1 MVRRE
6 DWSERLTEAVDAA
19 YNRPFA
25 WGMHDCALWAAD
37 VVEAMTGRDPAESYR
52 GRYTTPRSAIKA
64 LRDHGF
70 ADLGEAITDA
80 LGEPIEPKLA
90 QRGDVVLTDNGG
102 QPAAGVCIGKTVAVP
117 GRAGLVFQPI
127 AGWLMAWRV

>member
-6 DWSERLTEAVDAA
+6 DWSDRLTQAVDAA

-52 GRYTTPRSAIKA
+52 GRYTTPRSAIKT

-90 QRGDVVLTDNGG
+90 QRGDVVLVAGPAG
-102 QPAAGVCIGKTVAVP
+102 EAAGICIGSISATP
-117 GRAGLVFQPI
+117 SRQGLFFAPMAAWVK
-127 AGWLMAWRV
+127 AWRV